1 MIYCFD
7 LDNTLCITEGN
18 DYENAVPIASRIKI
32 VNDLYVQGH
41 TIIIETARGGVSGR
55 NHYYYTVDQLKK
67 WGLKFHTLRTGV
79 KFNADVFVDD
89 KGISDKEFF
98 DANDFKESG
107 SGVNTKL
114 LLVSRVRKEATNER
128 MQKLIDEV
136 KFIENIPDKF
146 KRHFPEITHYGEKD
160 GRSYYEMK
168 HYPLPSMRRLI
179 FTNKLTVN
187 DVVRWMGKITAFSID
202 LHSHEIIDTPKEY
215 LKFMHWDRFS
225 TRRHELLSNTKELND
240 YVLPDNLKINGKT
253 LRNAHLIVEDLMK
266 FNDDFLPPFVGR
278 WSHSDLHFSNVLI
291 DLNANTFRC
300 VDPRG
305 YPYCDV
311 FYDFGKLYHSV
322 NGKYEMVVN
331 DMWEKNEEFNYE
343 FTRNHYFLFLEELKG
358 QLKDKVFTKYSPLTT
373 IESTMKLIEF
383 NEAMH
388 FITLVP
394 FQLTHDGNE
403 DRAKVAY
410 MIGVE
415 LLNAFYDKYYGKD

>member
-7 LDNTLCITEGN
+7 LDNTLCITDGN
-18 DYENAVPIASRIKI
+18 DYENAVPIVSRIKR
-32 VNDLYVQGH
+32 VNDLYEQGH

-55 NHYYYTVDQLKK
+55 NHYYYTIDQLKE

-79 KFNADVFVDD
+79 KFNADVFIDD

-98 DANDFKESG
+98 DSNDFKESG

-136 KFIENIPDKF
+136 KFIESIPAKF
-146 KRHFPEITHYGEKD
+146 KMHFPEITHYGEKD

-179 FTNKLTVN
+179 FTNKLMVN
-187 DVVRWMGKITAFSID
+187 DVVHWMGRITAFSLD
-202 LHSHEIIDTPKEY
+202 LHSHEIIDTPNDY
-215 LKFMHWDRFS
+215 VKFMHWDRFF
-225 TRRHELLSNTKELND
+225 TRRDELLANTKELND
-240 YVLPDNLKINGKT
+240 YILPDHIKINGKT
-253 LRNAHLIVEDLMK
+253 LRNAHLIVRDLMD
-266 FNDDFLPPFVGR
+266 FNDHFLPPFVGR

-291 DLNANTFRC
+291 DLNSDTFRC

-331 DMWEKNEEFNYE
+331 DMWEKKGEFNYE
-343 FTRNHYFLFLEELKG
+343 FTRNHYYLFLEELKG
-358 QLKDKVFTKYSPLTT
+358 LLRKNVFSKYSPLPT

-394 FQLTHDGNE
+394 FQLTHDGKE